1 MNEFLE
7 QINSLN
13 KKTIDD
19 ILVVLEKEEKIY
31 NSYYEKEIKVI
42 DKGNIYF
49 ENLEKEISDL
59 INVRLTNYEELKKV
73 IKAKKLEYNKVVEE
87 KLTSELVENE
97 IKKFQKV
104 KGMSIKSIIE
114 PLKRKIQEAES
125 QLTILE
131 KDITSKIKEIK
142 QKREDAKKTYRAKS
156 IDIKRRFDKEVA
168 KLNKELDIKTLPL
181 EQEMAPETN
190 KKRIA
195 ELKREIKKIRLTG
208 LSDEKNLKINN
219 IKEKENL
226 EKEHLIFNENLDLDL
241 KLLDIHN
248 ERRTAELKSIQKNL
262 QLEIECEED
271 LYDFKSKI
279 KSYENIKAN
288 YFDSI
293 QQKISIKEEIK
304 VLKNDLLDAKS
315 LEEDD
320 KKAKHLVGN
329 EYFIK
334 FQENFLENIEK
345 FSNEELTKSLNAFE
359 ALKTSLLKYFEI
371 NYAILEKILFQYY
384 DYKNKF
390 LFALLEAL
398 KTNIPKLK
406 SFGLEKF
413 IEIFD
418 VQIQNT
424 FKKHNMFLNEFKIE
438 LKAFFKE
445 ISKHVVEKYE
455 SLITIYKKSIEDDLE
470 MIAKM
475 KELNIS
481 LNNENKEKYDLG
493 FNNSKNE
500 IKLQREK
507 DEKAHFDTIKE
518 LDSLKTE
525 FENSCSLEISEQQV
539 LIDRREK
546 EFLLARGS
554 EIISKGDMILE
565 IDKREQN
572 IKIASEEK
580 IKDAIKE
587 ITSRYKMQIT
597 EIEKDIV
604 LKIKML

>member
-59 INVRLTNYEELKKV
+59 INVRLTNYEEIKKV

-371 NYAILEKILFQYY
+371 NYAILEKMLFQYY

-493 FNNSKNE
+493 FNSSKNE

>member
-371 NYAILEKILFQYY
+371 NYAILEKMLFQYY

-493 FNNSKNE
+493 FNSSKNE